1 MAGLSVFLHG
11 QAVSFPAWPGCQ
23 FPGMAARSFLGC
35 PARLVPWVL
44 AAPFGRAALGRAAG
58 RAVVVALSVRRLLAA
73 PPWPR
78 LAAAPSRPRR
88 WPRCGRAL
96 AAAPSPGLA
105 APSLAASRA
114 ASLAALLAA
123 PSWPRLLGRAFSDAA
138 LVVRILALRASVSD
152 GAAALTDGGYRL

>member
-1 MAGLSVFLHG
+1 
-11 QAVSFPAWPGCQ
+11 
-23 FPGMAARSFLGC
+23 MAA
-35 PARLVPWVL
+35 PV
-44 AAPFGRAALGRAAG
+44 GRAALGRAAG

-123 PSWPRLLGRAFSDAA
+123 PSWPRLPWAPASRSLVSLSALAWRRLWSRPLWPRLLGRAFSDAA